1 MSEEKK
7 TNIKKIISWIAGI
20 LVAAGILGAAGYKL
34 ITGEE
39 YKKDQ
44 AVKVE
49 QAAAMYSDGAETVVE
64 KVTTETIAK

>member
-7 TNIKKIISWIAGI
+7 INIKKIISWIAGI

-49 QAAAMYSDGAETVVE
+49 QAAAMYSDGS
-64 KVTTETIAK
+64 ETIAK

>member
-7 TNIKKIISWIAGI
+7 INIKKIISWIAGI
-20 LVAAGILGAAGYKL
+20 LVAAGILGATGYKL

-49 QAAAMYSDGAETVVE
+49 QAAAMYSDGS
-64 KVTTETIAK
+64 ETIAK